1 MDEQVELREVY
12 IDFLPNQPKNEIFR
26 QYAAERLRQQLEGR
40 PEASVD
46 RQWELPQLIVKPE
59 GEYLELL
66 LEARDL
72 YINGYF
78 YSCVA
83 TCGIVGEWQA
93 SIGAGLE
100 RKQVVALFPRSS
112 RVEIELM
119 KADSVAP
126 LAAEESKGSSLSS
139 SFAKCPIDL

>member
-59 GEYLELL
+59 GEYLE
-66 LEARDL
+66 
-72 YINGYF
+72 
-78 YSCVA
+78 
-83 TCGIVGEWQA
+83 
-93 SIGAGLE
+93 
-100 RKQVVALFPRSS
+100 
-112 RVEIELM
+112 
-119 KADSVAP
+119 
-126 LAAEESKGSSLSS
+126 
-139 SFAKCPIDL
+139 